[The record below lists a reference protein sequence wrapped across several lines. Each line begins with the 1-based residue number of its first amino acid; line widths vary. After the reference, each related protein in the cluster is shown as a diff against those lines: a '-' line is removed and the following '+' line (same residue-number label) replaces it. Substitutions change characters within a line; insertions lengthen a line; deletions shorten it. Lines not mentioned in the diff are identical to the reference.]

1 MRKAG
6 RADDGSVVT
15 VAKQPSEISASTVF
29 RTRSVPDLGLEA
41 RASYP
46 LRVYVLRCRGGCT
59 YVGISPKGVVRERI
73 AKQFAG
79 EGSHFCDVNRPI
91 DILMTWPAASA
102 ATEAAVF
109 FGMQE
114 HLGLSDYRKLGGWT
128 QTSANPSPL
137 VVMQMTQSGRQ
148 LQNRCF
154 NCGRSHHAKYK
165 DCPGSNLDCS
175 YTCMVCKAKN
185 NISSRGQ
192 SSIDA
197 SVAAAA
203 KAASD
208 AAAARATATRPPPK
222 AAAPKA
228 VAAPSTTRV
237 TTAAAP
243 VVIASSSGRKRQARQ
258 AFSHAVCPM
267 TFSECWE
274 SPKVRRCGRYR
285 STKDFLKVMDA
296 IWAGR
301 AQPTVG
307 QRVRDLAVRN
317 GWPDGAYDDFEEFGA
332 SSGGG
337 RSGVGCTIVAA
348 RDVYAKFAKR

>member
-6 RADDGSVVT
+6 RVDDSAVAKM
-15 VAKQPSEISASTVF
+15 AKQPSEINASTVF
-29 RTRSVPDLGLEA
+29 RTSSVPDLGLEA
-41 RASYP
+41 KASYP

-59 YVGISPKGVVRERI
+59 YVGISPKGLVRERI
-73 AKQFAG
+73 AKQFSG

-102 ATEAAVF
+102 AAEAAVF
-109 FGMQE
+109 YGMQG

-128 QTSANPSPL
+128 QTSAKPSPL
-137 VVMQMTQSGRQ
+137 VVMQMTQTGRQ
-148 LQNRCF
+148 LQNKCF
-154 NCGRSHHAKYK
+154 DCGRSHHAKYK
-165 DCPGSNLDCS
+165 DCPGSNLDCF
-175 YTCMVCKAKN
+175 YNCMVCKAKN

-197 SVAAAA
+197 PV
-203 KAASD
+203 
-208 AAAARATATRPPPK
+208 AAARAPSARPPPK

-228 VAAPSTTRV
+228 VAAPSAARLA
-237 TTAAAP
+237 TAAAP
-243 VVIASSSGRKRQARQ
+243 VVLAPASGRKRQASQ

-267 TFSECWE
+267 SFSECWE

-285 STKDFLKVMDA
+285 STKDFLKVMDT

-301 AQPTVG
+301 AQPTVK
-307 QRVRDLAVRN
+307 QRVRDLATQK
-317 GWPDGAYDDFEEFGA
+317 GWPDEAYDDFEEFGA

-337 RSGVGCTIVAA
+337 RSGVGCTIVAT
-348 RDVYAKFAKR
+348 RDVYEKFAKR